1 VNLRRS
7 AMCLC
12 GVLMR
17 VGTDDVGQGRLL
29 VGRRRPK
36 MGVTG
41 VEMPGRRGPMGILR
55 AIESLI
61 GTKSSLFNRLW
72 GRENARCQFGGSH
85 AKLVS
90 ARTG

>member
-1 VNLRRS
+1 
-7 AMCLC
+7 MCLC
-12 GVLMR
+12 GILMC
-17 VGTDDVGQGRLL
+17 VGTHDVGQRRLL

-36 MGVTG
+36 MGMTG

-55 AIESLI
+55 AIERLI
-61 GTKSSLFNRLW
+61 GTQLSLLDRLW
-72 GRENARCQFGGSH
+72 GRQNARRQFGGSH

>member
-1 VNLRRS
+1 
-7 AMCLC
+7 MCLC
-12 GVLMR
+12 GVLVC
-17 VGTDDVGQGRLL
+17 VGTDDVGQGRLF

-36 MGVTG
+36 MGMTG

-55 AIESLI
+55 AIERLI
-61 GTKSSLFNRLW
+61 STKLSLFNRLW
-72 GRENARCQFGGSH
+72 GRPNARRQFGGSH